1 MSDMARKARLALKAK
16 AKSLANEKDTK
27 VDSSDWTQAEPLNA
41 DVKTGARPVSR
52 RAFKKGGKVTGEKAK
67 ANMGKKQR
75 AMGGS
80 TPRDYANAKV
90 NRNVKDANEER
101 EGKKHVGGFKKGGR
115 ARHGYATDGEVTDN
129 RTGETYDREALNGL
143 IKRELMDKPP
153 SKVGQGVKSR
163 EVEAFDLYDP
173 EQLKRLE
180 AGRKRGGRIKKMG
193 GGLIDPRLNIAGSDA
208 LPGFT
213 QLTPGKKKGGKVS
226 HMEWEHSKKD
236 LAEDKKLAKKHGM
249 SLEKWEK
256 SKLDEKHDR
265 QQSAKG
271 LKKGGKVKPGASYDE
286 MRKEFGTQVME
297 KGGRAKKNDGG
308 GAGMRSENTVAAK
321 AQRDVMDKS
330 DDFNQFESK
339 HGNAFRMGDSRATE
353 YADKAA
359 KYGAAKK
366 SYDRALE
373 ERGPLKKGG
382 RTKRASGGRQSFNS
396 AFAKAR
402 KNGMDLFEWN
412 GKLYNTQL
420 APAQPA
426 TPPAA
431 PMPLRRSDVMAQPPA
446 PDSTIGANVRP
457 SQSGRE
463 LAGMRKPYVAGSD
476 PAAAARANLQ
486 RDMAEDTRSARES
499 AGDAIG
505 IRGRET
511 PMFSRGSGDQIYAG
525 PRQEPQANQEGR
537 SFRQYL
543 GDLIGL
549 RGRNSSDQPAGPRDG
564 SGEARKSGGRA
575 NYAEGGMPMGDDGQ
589 KKAKKSSGKTNINIV
604 IAGGKPAAQQD
615 MMAPPPGG
623 PVVPQPPRKGP
634 PAPPPAQGGMP
645 MGIPVGIPMG
655 APPQMPPQQPPMPPM
670 GRKAGGRVT
679 KVASSYKDME
689 AGAASG
695 EGRLQKTDIA
705 KKTMKQKFEKGENV
719 YEGRGYPNK
728 VLGATGGRTA
738 RKAGGGVYRS
748 YKDMDAG
755 AGSGEG
761 RLEKTEIA
769 RKK

>member
-16 AKSLANEKDTK
+16 AKSLATEKDTK

-115 ARHGYATDGEVTDN
+115 T
-129 RTGETYDREALNGL
+129 
-143 IKRELMDKPP
+143 KREEGGQVSEADRAALTEMARKA
-153 SKVGQGVKSR
+153 SEEGAKAGAVGKGVKTR

-180 AGRKRGGRIKKMG
+180 AGRKHGGRTKKMVG
-193 GGLIDPRLNIAGSDA
+193 GPMMGDPRLGMVSGDA
-208 LPGFT
+208 LPGYN
-213 QLTPGKKKGGKVS
+213 QITPGKKKGGKVS

-286 MRKEFGTQVME
+286 MRKEFGTQIME
-297 KGGRAKKNDGG
+297 KGGRA
-308 GAGMRSENTVAAK
+308 
-321 AQRDVMDKS
+321 
-330 DDFNQFESK
+330 
-339 HGNAFRMGDSRATE
+339 
-353 YADKAA
+353 
-359 KYGAAKK
+359 
-366 SYDRALE
+366 
-373 ERGPLKKGG
+373 
-382 RTKRASGGRQSFNS
+382 KRASGGRQSFGS
-396 AFAKAR
+396 AFAEAR

-412 GKLYNTQL
+412 GKLYNTQV
-420 APAQPA
+420 APAARMPA
-426 TPPAA
+426 NPPTPP
-431 PMPLRRSDVMAQPPA
+431 RRPEAG
-446 PDSTIGANVRP
+446 IGAGERP
-457 SQSGRE
+457 EQSGRE
-463 LAGMRKPYVAGSD
+463 LDAIRNMPAPRTVTMSQVDPMGTPTGMTQEVPVAEGPS
-476 PAAAARANLQ
+476 L
-486 RDMAEDTRSARES
+486 RERI
-499 AGDAIG
+499 GDAIG
-505 IRGRET
+505 IRGRNT
-511 PMFSRGSGDQIYAG
+511 PMFARGSGDQVYAG
-525 PRQEPQANQEGR
+525 PRDSESGR
-537 SFRQYL
+537 
-543 GDLIGL
+543 
-549 RGRNSSDQPAGPRDG
+549 RD
-564 SGEARKSGGRA
+564 GGRA
-575 NYAEGGMPMGDDGQ
+575 NYAEGGMPMADDGQ

-655 APPQMPPQQPPMPPM
+655 ASPQMPPQQPPMPPM

-738 RKAGGGVYRS
+738 KKAGGGVYRS

-761 RLEKTEIA
+761 RLEKTEIQK
-769 RKK
+769 RKR